1 MLKDIFISL
10 LSKYSTD
17 PIYIESLWKEIEKK
31 HNSKRRYYHNLTH
44 LEHIYYYLIEI
55 KDEIQDWDMVLFALF
70 YHDYIYDVLK
80 KDNEEQSA
88 IKAVSVLNSLT
99 TIKKERIKICKEIIL
114 ATKGHNISNNQDINY
129 FTDADLSILGAD
141 QENYKI
147 YTQNV
152 RKEYKYYPDFMYQ
165 RGRIKVL
172 NHFKEMSRI
181 YKTEHF
187 FKKFETQAKSNLTQ
201 EINLLSK

>member
-31 HNSKRRYYHNLTH
+31 HTSKRRYYHNLTH
-44 LEHIYYYLIEI
+44 LKHIYYYLIEI

-99 TIKKERIKICKEIIL
+99 TIKEERIKICKEIIL

-152 RKEYKYYPDFMYQ
+152 RKEYKYYPDFMYL

-172 NHFKEMSRI
+172 HHFKEMFRI